1 MYVTFVMS
9 LHTLQKM
16 IDHWVV
22 TLVPGDSGCEKFIL
36 VLEVNCV
43 SNLSLNDTLQLT
55 TLREWVTTTAFQT
68 YDAFVM
74 ILSQMFSGYYICIC
88 ICILHPVWYMHAG
101 VTSFEDAWSV
111 MVREASCLVVMQLA
125 YKQYINHSLFSLSA
139 TMVTTLWLKQP
150 ICSCSGAVPS
160 NRGSLSHP

>member
-1 MYVTFVMS
+1 MS

-88 ICILHPVWYMHAG
+88 ICILHPDTCRCDLFWRCMI
-101 VTSFEDAWSV
+101 S